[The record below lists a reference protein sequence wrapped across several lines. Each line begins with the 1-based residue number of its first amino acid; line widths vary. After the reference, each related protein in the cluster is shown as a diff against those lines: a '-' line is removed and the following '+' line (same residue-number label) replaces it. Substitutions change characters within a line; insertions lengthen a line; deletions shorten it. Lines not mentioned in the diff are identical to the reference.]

1 MRRHVKRVILA
12 CAALAASAAIAT
24 PALAQKSA
32 TAPVKTS
39 GQLTVGLSL
48 PSPGFQTGTVRGTNV
63 NNPKGMEVEMGQ
75 MIAKKLG
82 IATVKFYNV
91 SNFSNIYS
99 SAPKPYDFALAEVT
113 ITPARAK
120 AVAFSTP
127 YYNANQGVL
136 IRKGLNPV
144 PKSIADLKNLVLCAQ
159 TGTTGADYIKNKI
172 RPAKAALFPST
183 TTIMYQQVQ
192 SGRCDAS
199 VYDAPILGGQ
209 RATKPTAYGPIV
221 GQITTGEQYGIVFE
235 KGSKLLPQ
243 VNAILKGW
251 KADGTISKLAKKYLT
266 TDVSKL
272 PIFK

>member
-1 MRRHVKRVILA
+1 MKRSFLA
-12 CAALAASAAIAT
+12 VGALAAAMAVAAPVAGAGTRAT
-24 PALAQKSA
+24 PP
-32 TAPVKTS
+32 TKTP
-39 GQLTVGLSL
+39 GVLTVGLSL

-63 NNPKGMEVEMGQ
+63 EHPKGMEVEMAQ
-75 MIAKKLG
+75 LIAKKLG
-82 IATVKFYNV
+82 IKKVKFYNV

-136 IRKGLNPV
+136 VRKGLTPA
-144 PKSIADLKNLVLCAQ
+144 PKSIADLKKLTLCAQ
-159 TGTTGADYIKNKI
+159 TGTTGAAYIQDKI
-172 RPAKAALFPST
+172 RPSKSPLFPAN

-209 RATKPTAYGPIV
+209 KATDPSAYGPIV
-221 GQITTGEQYGIVFE
+221 GQIKTGEQYGIVFE
-235 KGSKLLPQ
+235 KGSKLLSP

-251 KADGTISKLAKKYLT
+251 KSDGTISKLAKKYLT

-272 PIFK
+272 PIFH

>member
-1 MRRHVKRVILA
+1 VKRVILA
-12 CAALAASAAIAT
+12 CAALAASAAIAVPAGATQSADPPLKT
-24 PALAQKSA
+24 PGTL
-32 TAPVKTS
+32 V
-39 GQLTVGLSL
+39 VGLSL

-63 NNPKGMEVEMGQ
+63 TSPKGMEVEMGQ
-75 MIAKKLG
+75 LIAKKLG
-82 IATVKFYNV
+82 VKTVKFYNV
-91 SNFSNIYS
+91 TNFSNIYS
-99 SAPKPYDFALAEVT
+99 PAPKPYDFALAEVT

-120 AVAFSTP
+120 AVAFSVP

-136 IRKGLNPV
+136 IKKGLSPT
-144 PKSIADLKNLVLCAQ
+144 PKSIADLRNLVLCAQ
-159 TGTTGADYIKNKI
+159 TGTTGADYIKTKI
-172 RPAKAALFPST
+172 RPTKQALYPST

-209 RATKPTAYGPIV
+209 RAQKPTAYGPIV
-221 GQITTGEQYGIVFE
+221 GQIKTGEQYGIVFE

-251 KADGTISKLAKKYLT
+251 QADGTISRLAKKYLT